1 MFALRQDYRENFQLA
16 FDTIRTHKL
25 RSFLA
30 VLGVM
35 IGVALIILVVGLVQG
50 FRETIQDE
58 ITSEG
63 LDTAWVAR
71 FLQGPHAGRRP
82 KEERERKPLVREDGI
97 AVMQSCPAVKQT
109 AVSIFE
115 WTQPHSVKYQKNQV
129 QGGEFRGTFP
139 AYLEV
144 YSNANLKAGRFFSES
159 ENEHREN
166 LVVLGQNVATALFP
180 SVNDA
185 LGKEV
190 LVDGSNFVVI
200 GVLEKPT
207 GGFGNNDEDRRV
219 VIPFYTFRK
228 LYPAAF
234 EIAMRFLAYPGRLD
248 AAVDQVR
255 EVLRRRRNVPYDKP
269 DNFAIQT
276 NMEIRKQFNEIIGG
290 VVLAIVVLSSI
301 GLLIGGMG
309 VMNIMLVSVTER
321 TREIGVRK
329 AIGARR
335 SDITWQFLF
344 EAMTLTGAGGLM
356 GILAGSIIVF
366 LIPLVTDLKA
376 VVPAWAVIIGFT
388 VSVGIG
394 LVFGVWPATKAAKL
408 NPVEALRYE

>member
-16 FDTIRTHKL
+16 FDTIRAHKL

-35 IGVALIILVVGLVQG
+35 IGVALIILVVGLVEG
-50 FRETIQDE
+50 FRETIQNE
-58 ITSEG
+58 ITAEG

-71 FLQGPHAGRRP
+71 FAQGPRSDRRP

-97 AVMQSCPAVKQT
+97 AVMESCPAVKQA

-166 LVVLGQNVATALFP
+166 LVVLGENVTTALFP
-180 SVNDA
+180 TVNDA

-190 LVDGSNFVVI
+190 LVDGSNFTVI
-200 GVLEKPT
+200 GVLEKPI

-234 EIAMRFLAYPGRLD
+234 EIAMRFLAYPGQLD
-248 AAVDQVR
+248 TAVDQVR
-255 EVLRRRRNVPYDKP
+255 EVLRRRRNVPYEKP

-276 NMEIRKQFNEIIGG
+276 NVEIRKNFDEIIGG

-301 GLLIGGMG
+301 GLMIGGMG

-329 AIGARR
+329 AIGARQR
-335 SDITWQFLF
+335 DITWQFLF

-356 GILAGSIIVF
+356 GILAGSVIVV
-366 LIPLVTDLKA
+366 LIPLVTSLKA
-376 VVPAWAVIIGFT
+376 VVPAWAVVVGFS

>member
-1 MFALRQDYRENFQLA
+1 MFALRQDYRENLHLA
-16 FDTIRTHKL
+16 FDTIRAHKL

-30 VLGVM
+30 VLGVL

-50 FRETIQDE
+50 FRDTIQDE
-58 ITSEG
+58 ITAEG

-71 FLQGPHAGRRP
+71 FTQGPRAGRRP

-97 AVMQSCPAVKQT
+97 AVMQSCPAVKQV

-144 YSNANLKAGRFFSES
+144 YSNANMKVGRFFSES
-159 ENEHREN
+159 ENDHREN
-166 LVVLGQNVATALFP
+166 LVVLGENVATALFP

-200 GVLEKPT
+200 GVLEKPI
-207 GGFGNNDEDRRV
+207 GGFGHNDEDRRV

-234 EIAMRFLAYPGRLD
+234 EIAMRFLAYPGKLD
-248 AAVDQVR
+248 TAVDQVR
-255 EVLRRRRNVPYDKP
+255 EVLRRRRSVPYEKP
-269 DNFAIQT
+269 DNFVIQT

-321 TREIGVRK
+321 TKEIGVRK

-356 GILAGSIIVF
+356 GILVGSIIVF
-366 LIPLVTDLKA
+366 LIPQVTDLKA

-408 NPVEALRYE
+408 SPVEALRYE

>member
-1 MFALRQDYRENFQLA
+1 MFALRQDYRENLHLA
-16 FDTIRTHKL
+16 FDTIRAHKL

-30 VLGVM
+30 VLGVL

-50 FRETIQDE
+50 FRDTIQDE
-58 ITSEG
+58 ITAEG

-71 FLQGPHAGRRP
+71 FTQGPRAGRRP

-97 AVMQSCPAVKQT
+97 AVMQSCPAVKQV

-144 YSNANLKAGRFFSES
+144 YSNANMKVGRFFSES
-159 ENEHREN
+159 ENDHREN
-166 LVVLGQNVATALFP
+166 LVVLGENVATALFP

-200 GVLEKPT
+200 GVLEKPI
-207 GGFGNNDEDRRV
+207 GGFGHNDEDRRV

-234 EIAMRFLAYPGRLD
+234 EIAMRFLAYPGKLD
-248 AAVDQVR
+248 TAVDQVR
-255 EVLRRRRNVPYDKP
+255 EVLRRRRNVPYEKP
-269 DNFAIQT
+269 DNFVIQT

-321 TREIGVRK
+321 TKEIGVRK

-356 GILAGSIIVF
+356 GILVGSIIVF
-366 LIPLVTDLKA
+366 LIPQVTDLKA

-408 NPVEALRYE
+408 SPVEALRYE

>member
-71 FLQGPHAGRRP
+71 FAQGPRANRRP

-97 AVMQSCPAVKQT
+97 AVMESCPAVKQA

-144 YSNANLKAGRFFSES
+144 YSNANLKVGRFFSES

-166 LVVLGQNVATALFP
+166 LVVLGENVATALFP

-190 LVDGSNFVVI
+190 LVDGSNFTVI
-200 GVLEKPT
+200 GVLEKPV

-234 EIAMRFLAYPGRLD
+234 EIAMRFLAYPGQLD

-276 NMEIRKQFNEIIGG
+276 NMEIRKNFNEIIGG
-290 VVLAIVVLSSI
+290 VVLVILVLSSI

-335 SDITWQFLF
+335 KDITWQFLF

-356 GILAGSIIVF
+356 GILVGSIIVL
-366 LIPLVTDLKA
+366 LIPVVSDLKA
-376 VVPAWAVIIGFT
+376 VVPVWAVIIGFT

>member
-97 AVMQSCPAVKQT
+97 AVMLSCPAVKQT

-159 ENEHREN
+159 ENDHREN

-180 SVNDA
+180 SVSDA

-200 GVLEKPT
+200 GVLQKPT

-366 LIPLVTDLKA
+366 LIPMVTDLKA

>member
-1 MFALRQDYRENFQLA
+1 MFALRQDYRENLQLA
-16 FDTIRTHKL
+16 FDTIRAHKL

-50 FRETIQDE
+50 FRVTIQDE
-58 ITSEG
+58 ITAEG

-71 FLQGPHAGRRP
+71 FAQGPHAGRRP

-97 AVMQSCPAVKQT
+97 AVMQSCPAVKQA

-115 WTQPHSVKYQKNQV
+115 WTQPHSVKYQRNQV

-144 YSNANLKAGRFFSES
+144 YSNANLKAGRFFSDS

-166 LVVLGQNVATALFP
+166 LVVLGENVATALFP

-190 LVDGSNFVVI
+190 LVDGSDFAVI
-200 GVLEKPT
+200 GVLEKPI

-219 VIPFYTFRK
+219 VTPFYTFRK

-234 EIAMRFLAYPGRLD
+234 EIAMRFLAYPGQLD

-269 DNFAIQT
+269 DNFTIQT

-321 TREIGVRK
+321 TKEIGVRK

-366 LIPLVTDLKA
+366 LIPHVTDLKA

>member
-50 FRETIQDE
+50 FRETIQNE
-58 ITSEG
+58 ITAEG

-71 FLQGPHAGRRP
+71 FAQGPRSDRRP

-97 AVMQSCPAVKQT
+97 AVMEACPAVKQA

-115 WTQPHSVKYQKNQV
+115 WTQPHSVKYRKNQV

-166 LVVLGQNVATALFP
+166 LVVLGENVATALFP
-180 SVNDA
+180 TVNDA

-190 LVDGSNFVVI
+190 LVDGSNFTVI
-200 GVLEKPT
+200 GVLEKPI

-234 EIAMRFLAYPGRLD
+234 EIAMRFLAYPGKLD

-276 NMEIRKQFNEIIGG
+276 NVEIRKNFNEIIGG

-301 GLLIGGMG
+301 GLMIGGMG

-366 LIPLVTDLKA
+366 LIPLVTSLKA
-376 VVPAWAVIIGFT
+376 VVPAWAVIVGFS

>member
-1 MFALRQDYRENFQLA
+1 MVLRQDYRENLQLA

-50 FRETIQDE
+50 FRVTIQDE
-58 ITSEG
+58 ISAEG

-71 FLQGPHAGRRP
+71 FAQGPRANRRP
-82 KEERERKPLVREDGI
+82 KEERERKPLVREDGL
-97 AVMQSCPAVKQT
+97 AVVAMCPAVKQV

-115 WTQPHSVKYQKNQV
+115 WTQPHEVKYQKNQV

-144 YSNANLKAGRFFSES
+144 YSNANLKAGRFFSEV

-166 LVVLGQNVATALFP
+166 LVVLGENVATALFP
-180 SVNDA
+180 TVEDA
-185 LGKEV
+185 LGKQV
-190 LVDGSNFVVI
+190 LVDGSNFIVI
-200 GVLEKPT
+200 GVLEKPI

-234 EIAMRFLAYPGRLD
+234 EIAMRFLAYPGKLD

-276 NMEIRKQFNEIIGG
+276 NVEIRKQFNDIIGG

-321 TREIGVRK
+321 TKEIGVRK
-329 AIGARR
+329 AIGARSR
-335 SDITWQFLF
+335 DITWQFLF
-344 EAMTLTGAGGLM
+344 EAMTLTGAGGLI
-356 GILAGSIIVF
+356 GILVGSLIV
-366 LIPLVTDLKA
+366 LLVPVVTSLKA
-376 VVPAWAVIIGFT
+376 VVPAWAVIMGFS
-388 VSVGIG
+388 VSAGIG